1 MEEGRKTEDES
12 AESGGHSSSVLGLS
26 SATGDRRDHMARK
39 VKVGLV
45 GLGSL
50 AQRGIL
56 PHTFQDDAREKIEA
70 VAVCDNVPG
79 RAVAVAEKWNW
90 AEAYTDF
97 EAMLAH
103 ADLEAVFIATPI
115 PLHYRQAMAA

>member
-1 MEEGRKTEDES
+1 MGRKI
-12 AESGGHSSSVLGLS
+12 
-26 SATGDRRDHMARK
+26 
-39 VKVGLV
+39 KVGLV

-79 RAVAVAEKWNW
+79 RAEAVAEKWNW
-90 AEAYTDF
+90 YEAYTDY
-97 EAMLAH
+97 EAMLTR
-103 ADLEAVFIATPI
+103 ADIEAVFIATPI
-115 PLHYRQAMAA
+115 PLHYRQAMAALQAGKHVYVQKSMTTTLAEADDVVRAARAKG